1 MAMRVVAHYSWPQ
14 SLTCFLMP
22 PPRTPPLKG
31 NINFCWSCSWIPHLD
46 VASVE
51 RSFPWLERLFAADLV
66 ACLSVM
72 RWAHSTFSDISIYKA
87 QNLRITP
94 SIAFYIRP
102 KNTHTAEQRKK
113 TREKRRKKRPSLASL
128 LAAESLL
135 RQHKSKI
142 QFCIFMPTA
151 VHWIWLG
158 GTAPAAIYDSSQVA
172 HAATAHR
179 ACTLHGKA
187 GWHSR
192 QMESFRADMATQCI
206 LNEPQTR
213 CAFISLLHIKRFVAS
228 SHVVPD
234 NLNQ

>member
-1 MAMRVVAHYSWPQ
+1 MRVVAHYSWPQ

-102 KNTHTAEQRKK
+102 KNTHTQQSSERKPERREEKKK
-113 TREKRRKKRPSLASL
+113 TPFSRFPFGSRVS
-128 LAAESLL
+128 
-135 RQHKSKI
+135 
-142 QFCIFMPTA
+142 
-151 VHWIWLG
+151 V
-158 GTAPAAIYDSSQVA
+158 
-172 HAATAHR
+172 ATA
-179 ACTLHGKA
+179 
-187 GWHSR
+187 
-192 QMESFRADMATQCI
+192 
-206 LNEPQTR
+206 
-213 CAFISLLHIKRFVAS
+213 
-228 SHVVPD
+228 
-234 NLNQ
+234 

>member
-102 KNTHTAEQRKK
+102 KNTHTQQSSERKPERREEK
-113 TREKRRKKRPSLASL
+113 TPFSRFPFWQHSLWCDSIKVKYNFAFLCRRLYIEFDLEEL
-128 LAAESLL
+128 LPLQSTTVL
-135 RQHKSKI
+135 RLHTL
-142 QFCIFMPTA
+142 PR
-151 VHWIWLG
+151 H
-158 GTAPAAIYDSSQVA
+158 TAPALCMARQA
-172 HAATAHR
+172 GTR
-179 ACTLHGKA
+179 GKWNRF
-187 GWHSR
+187 GLTWQPS
-192 QMESFRADMATQCI
+192 
-206 LNEPQTR
+206 
-213 CAFISLLHIKRFVAS
+213 AF
-228 SHVVPD
+228 
-234 NLNQ
+234 